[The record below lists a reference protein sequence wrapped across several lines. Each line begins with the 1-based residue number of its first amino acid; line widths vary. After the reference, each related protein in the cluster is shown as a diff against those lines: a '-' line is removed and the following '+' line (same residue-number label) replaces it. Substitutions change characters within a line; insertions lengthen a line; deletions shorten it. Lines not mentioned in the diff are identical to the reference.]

1 MANTIIKKITAGAM
15 AMVVALA
22 LVGCSTQKL
31 VPQDHY
37 LLDKVKLTSDS
48 KELAASKYNEISS
61 QREERTGI
69 SRILFPFPHT
79 LITLREKSTE
89 ETFSPISS
97 ERLSPV

>member
-48 KELAASKYNEISS
+48 KELAASKLEPYVR
-61 QREERTGI
+61 QRPN
-69 SRILFPFPHT
+69 SKWF
-79 LITLREKSTE
+79 
-89 ETFSPISS
+89 
-97 ERLSPV
+97 